1 MSLADLTAALESQA
15 VPVCHQPVF
24 IIGSPR
30 SGTTALARALA
41 EHPDLWTSHESY
53 FLNGLFGDGRA
64 SRVHTRQTERKA
76 PGWLK
81 TEHVDRAEFLA
92 YVGVGLNALFTSR
105 SGGRRWID
113 QTPLYTV
120 FAEALAELFPDA
132 LFLHI
137 VRDGRRVVNSM
148 ASFLDKFTHRPEAVR
163 HVPGWA
169 TDFSE
174 ACRTW
179 TEYVAHADALCD
191 AHPTRSLTVVN
202 EQLSE
207 DPARGFA
214 AILRFLGVPPS
225 PAPAEAFGST
235 RVNSSYGR
243 DADHA
248 VARAQAWDAWTPEQ
262 RAVFMGEAGAT
273 MVRMG
278 LADPGE
284 LRRWAAAA
292 PPAERSAE
300 EASA

>member
-1 MSLADLTAALESQA
+1 MSLTDLTAALQSGT

-41 EHPDLWTSHESY
+41 AHPDLWTSHESY

-64 SRVHTRQTERKA
+64 TRVHTRQTERAA
-76 PGWLK
+76 PGWLN
-81 TEHVDRAEFLA
+81 TEQVDRAEFLA

-120 FAEALAELFPDA
+120 FAEGLAELFPDA

-148 ASFLDKFTHRPEAVR
+148 ASFLEKFAERPEAVR

-169 TDFSE
+169 TDFPE

-179 TEYVAHADALCD
+179 TAYVAHAEALCD
-191 AHPTRSLTVVN
+191 AHPTRSLRVVN
-202 EQLSE
+202 EELAE
-207 DPARGFA
+207 DPGRGFA
-214 AILRFLGVPPS
+214 TILRFLGVPPS
-225 PAPAEAFGST
+225 PAPAELFGST
-235 RVNSSYGR
+235 RINSSYGR
-243 DADHA
+243 DAGQA
-248 VARAQAWDAWTPEQ
+248 VARAQAWDAWAPQQ
-262 RAVFMGEAGAT
+262 RAVFMAEAGAT
-273 MVRMG
+273 MGRLG
-278 LADPGE
+278 LVEPGE
-284 LRRWAAAA
+284 LRRWAADA
-292 PPAERSAE
+292 PPGHRPAE
-300 EASA
+300 EARA